1 VRSRPALRT
10 LFWIELVLA
19 VLCAALAILTLFWHG
34 WIEATTGFDPDHGDG
49 SAEWLIV
56 AGLFAASGLASFA
69 AGTEWRRSD
78 PYAGYVDL

>member
-1 VRSRPALRT
+1 MRSRPALRT

-34 WIEATTGFDPDHGDG
+34 WIEAATGFDPDHGDG

-56 AGLFAASGLASFA
+56 AALFAASGLAGFA
-69 AGTEWRRSD
+69 ARAEWRRSD